1 MSSYQNE
8 SPLQAH
14 SCHCRISGSHAA
26 GRKRLS
32 QLGYW
37 AIIDSSSPVNQ
48 LLVRGDTVAAAARG
62 STGGEIWKTCSRKM

>member
-1 MSSYQNE
+1 MSSYQNR

-14 SCHCRISGSHAA
+14 SCIAISGSHARA
-26 GRKRLS
+26 GKRLQ

-48 LLVRGDTVAAAARG
+48 LLVRGDTVAAQGAGQHWRRDL
-62 STGGEIWKTCSRKM
+62 KTCSRKM